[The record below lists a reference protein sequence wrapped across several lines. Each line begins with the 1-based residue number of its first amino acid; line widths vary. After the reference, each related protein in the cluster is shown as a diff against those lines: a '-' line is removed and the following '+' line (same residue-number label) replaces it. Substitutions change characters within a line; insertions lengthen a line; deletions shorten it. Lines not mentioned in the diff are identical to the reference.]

1 MQHYRVNRLT
11 LKDTSNVNTGSY
23 QQIRT
28 ITNKWQSNKTIPHIA
43 GSLTCCYVRHSY
55 DRPIRFQFNVG
66 FLVSITAY
74 TVISQGRWHY
84 IDITK
89 GCIAIGRADQDVTGG
104 DDGDECD
111 TSDIKVINARGMI
124 QVGALPHQR
133 GEETSPPCRCRRL
146 GSDPLGWAAR
156 SRSRSAPLGSSLS
169 PRADSAAERAARTV
183 LS

>member
-1 MQHYRVNRLT
+1 MLNFKL
-11 LKDTSNVNTGSY
+11 
-23 QQIRT
+23 
-28 ITNKWQSNKTIPHIA
+28 PHW
-43 GSLTCCYVRHSY
+43 SS
-55 DRPIRFQFNVG
+55 
-66 FLVSITAY
+66 
-74 TVISQGRWHY
+74 GREC
-84 IDITK
+84 DCRTK
-89 GCIAIGRADQDVTGG
+89 GLGFDCQVGQRVARSLELCPVWQYAHPLLHGTYNKNRKKWMYVIICTSAYPVDVKRRRADQDVTGG